1 MNAYIFINVEKLT
14 SNYHSGGGL
23 VIFARDV
30 DHATELTRSDSNIE
44 ISDDEWSEV
53 KVFKM
58 ADDVPPQ
65 LFKFPDA
72 GCC

>member
-1 MNAYIFINVEKLT
+1 MNAYIFENVEQLT

-23 VIFARDV
+23 IIFARDI
-30 DHATELTRSDSNIE
+30 DHATELTRSDSSIS
-44 ISDDEWSEV
+44 ISDVEWSEA

-58 ADDVPPQ
+58 ADDVQPQ
-65 LFKFPDA
+65 IFKFPDA